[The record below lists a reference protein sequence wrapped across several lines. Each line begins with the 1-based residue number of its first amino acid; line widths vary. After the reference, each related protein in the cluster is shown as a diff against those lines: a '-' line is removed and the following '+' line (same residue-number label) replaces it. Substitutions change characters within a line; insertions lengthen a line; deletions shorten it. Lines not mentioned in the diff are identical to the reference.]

1 MSKGKIL
8 IIEDEESIRD
18 VIRFALENN
27 GFTEIKTAPDGETG
41 IQCAKTFLP
50 HLILLDLMLP
60 GMDGLT
66 VCRQLKSDEQTA
78 SIPIIM
84 LTAKS
89 EESDIIVGLEMGA
102 NDYITKPFSN
112 KVLIARIRAQLRQ
125 QNEQPGTEEIHYEDL
140 VIFPTQ
146 RQVLLNQKNVELTFT
161 EFEILALFTRHPGRV
176 YTRDQIISQI
186 RGSDYP
192 VTDRSIDVQI
202 VNLRRK
208 LGPWGN
214 HIQTVRGVGYRMNPI
229 A

>member
-8 IIEDEESIRD
+8 IIEDEESSGTYP
-18 VIRFALENN
+18 FALENN

-66 VCRQLKSDEQTA
+66 VCRQLKSDEQTS

-140 VIFPTQ
+140 VIFPAQ

-208 LGPWGN
+208 LGSWGN
-214 HIQTVRGVGYRMNPI
+214 HIHTVRGVGYRMNSI

>member
-1 MSKGKIL
+1 
-8 IIEDEESIRD
+8 
-18 VIRFALENN
+18 
-27 GFTEIKTAPDGETG
+27 
-41 IQCAKTFLP
+41 CAKTFLP
-50 HLILLDLMLP
+50 HLILLDIMLP

-66 VCRQLKSDEQTA
+66 VCRKLKSDEQTA

-84 LTAKS
+84 LTAKG

-112 KVLIARIRAQLRQ
+112 KVLVARIRAQLRQ
-125 QNEQPGTEEIHYEDL
+125 QNEQPDTEEIRYENL
-140 VIFPTQ
+140 VIFPAQ
-146 RQVLLNQKNVELTFT
+146 RRVLLNQKDVELTFT

-214 HIQTVRGVGYRMNPI
+214 YIHTVRGVGYRMNPI